1 MARPQEQ
8 QGARGEAR
16 GDLTARLRCG
26 RRDAL
31 GHLRGA
37 APAAP
42 CAAVFADLRHAVGHL
57 SSARPGRSTAAAHA
71 GGAGWGRYGEATRS
85 RAGRG

>member
-1 MARPQEQ
+1 MARLQEQ

-16 GDLTARLRCG
+16 SDITARLRCL
-26 RRDAL
+26 RCNAL

-42 CAAVFADLRHAVGHL
+42 HAAVFADLRRAVGDL
-57 SSARPGRSTAAAHA
+57 SSARPRRSTAAAHA
-71 GGAGWGRYGEATRS
+71 GGAGWGRWLGAL
-85 RAGRG
+85 